1 MKDFQNEIA
10 QTLKNFSFG
19 GETALVLTGGNG
31 FNAETAAP
39 NNFVGS
45 TAEIAARIEK
55 ADFGGG
61 ADAVEAV
68 AKAWE
73 LAQAK
78 PDSAIVWIHAPQPIE
93 LASLGNLNQM
103 WARRADSPVVYSLQS
118 NLGRDV
124 IEKKLSESNI
134 VETVS
139 RFGSLGDDLNRHLNR
154 VSRQNRRFEFVR
166 TAEAA
171 KSFTPLTNSKE
182 TSAHLVRLWANDE
195 VKRLL
200 SAKSPEDE
208 KAALDLAVKYQLVT
222 PVSGAVVLETKEQYD
237 QFALRPVEA
246 NTVPTIP
253 EPEEYLLFG
262 VVLSLIIWMFWQFRR
277 KKLQAI

>member
-10 QTLKNFSFG
+10 GTLKNFSFD

-31 FNAETAAP
+31 FNAGTAAP

-45 TAEIAARIEK
+45 VREIAARIEN
-55 ADFGGG
+55 AEFGGG
-61 ADAVEAV
+61 TDAVEAV

-73 LAQAK
+73 LAQEK
-78 PDSAIVWIHAPQPIE
+78 PNSVIVRVHAPQSVE
-93 LASLGNLNQM
+93 LASPGNLNQM
-103 WARRADSPVVYSLQS
+103 WTRRAESPVVYSLQS

-139 RFGSLGDDLNRHLNR
+139 RFGSLGDDLSRHL
-154 VSRQNRRFEFVR
+154 SRISQQNRKFEFVR
-166 TAEAA
+166 SIESA
-171 KSFTPLTNSKE
+171 KNFKPLINAKE

-200 SAKSPEDE
+200 AAKSAENE

-237 QFALRPVEA
+237 QFGLRPVEA

-253 EPEEYLLFG
+253 EPEEYLLLG
-262 VVLSLIIWMFWQFRR
+262 VVLSLIIWLFWQYKR
-277 KKLQAI
+277 KTLQTI